1 MQPAMSPGMRRVMV
15 AIAVLACAG
24 IVVSS
29 ISLYHHYGSSKTSFC
44 DFGNSF
50 SCDVVNRS
58 IYSSVFGIPVALI
71 GILGYALVLGL
82 ATIYRAKSET
92 PISLL
97 IASVAGLGFAIY
109 LTYIEGFVLGVWCIL
124 CLSSL
129 GCIVGITALSSTL
142 AARSMWQAA
151 APDRD

>member
-1 MQPAMSPGMRRVMV
+1 MTVGMRRVMT
-15 AIAVLACAG
+15 AIAVLSCVG

-58 IYSSVFGIPVALI
+58 IYSSVLGIPVALI
-71 GILGYALVLGL
+71 GILGYALLL
-82 ATIYRAKSET
+82 AIATMHRGMRQA
-92 PISLL
+92 PILLL

-109 LTYIEGFVLGVWCIL
+109 LTYVEGFVLGVWCIL

-129 GCIVGITALSSTL
+129 ACIMGITALSSAL
-142 AARSMWQAA
+142 VAQSMWQAA
-151 APDRD
+151 APPD